1 MPWEICSRHSP
12 ILFASEFSISSPF
25 HRETVSLLCTTGG
38 QVEVVSIKTSLSKS
52 LGWRSLREINTR
64 SQAKL
69 PICDLPLYGLL
80 LLTSKRARDT
90 GNFVTL
96 LPHDPRNYTLSDSVI
111 QSLLLTFLAWVT
123 VNFKIS
129 GVPSETLLPSQ
140 RDQKGQLSQWFRQT
154 LFARHLF
161 SRNKRISRA
170 RYSFSRLIS
179 LLLCD
184 LSDST
189 VFSEVIQTPKLFASR
204 VMYFVISLEIPC
216 FLVITSPID
225 TSLCLLLQHDTWFQI
240 HNSRLRYSTKSSAF
254 SRTIQNSCCA
264 TTLSL

>member
-80 LLTSKRARDT
+80 LLTSKRARHT
-90 GNFVTL
+90 GKFVTL
-96 LPHDPRNYTLSDSVI
+96 LPHDPKNYTLI

-123 VNFKIS
+123 VNLKIS
-129 GVPSETLLPSQ
+129 GVPSETLLSVAKRPERTVVAVIPSDSLRLTSLFEKQ
-140 RDQKGQLSQWFRQT
+140 TQITRT
-154 LFARHLF
+154 LFLF
-161 SRNKRISRA
+161 PA
-170 RYSFSRLIS
+170 Y
-179 LLLCD
+179 
-184 LSDST
+184 
-189 VFSEVIQTPKLFASR
+189 LFAT
-204 VMYFVISLEIPC
+204 V
-216 FLVITSPID
+216 
-225 TSLCLLLQHDTWFQI
+225 
-240 HNSRLRYSTKSSAF
+240 
-254 SRTIQNSCCA
+254 
-264 TTLSL
+264 